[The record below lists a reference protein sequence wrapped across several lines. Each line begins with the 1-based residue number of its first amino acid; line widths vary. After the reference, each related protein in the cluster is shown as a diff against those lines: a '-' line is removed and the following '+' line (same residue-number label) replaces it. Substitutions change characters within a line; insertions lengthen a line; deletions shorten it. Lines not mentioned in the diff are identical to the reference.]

1 MAVDGVHIE
10 VVGLEALAGDLGEAM
25 RRAPVEC
32 RQAVEVT
39 ARKIKDAA
47 RSRAAEIGPHL
58 KLIPQSIS
66 YDILYA
72 NAFVVQAEV
81 GFDKDRPQGAL
92 GAIPEFGTP
101 NSAPHPVLAP
111 SLDENEADFEYGIS
125 LATSRILP

>member
-1 MAVDGVHIE
+1 VADGVQIKVE
-10 VVGLEALAGDLGEAM
+10 GLEALASDLGESM
-25 RRAPVEC
+25 RRAPVQV

-39 ARKIKDAA
+39 ANKVKKSAQA
-47 RSRAAEIGPHL
+47 RAAEIGPHL
-58 KLIPQSIS
+58 RLIPQSID
-66 YDILYA
+66 YDIVYA

-81 GFDKDRPQGAL
+81 GFNKGKPQGAL

-125 LATSRILP
+125 LATGRILP

>member
-47 RSRAAEIGPHL
+47 RSRAAEIGPHA
-58 KLIPQSIS
+58 KAYPASIS
-66 YDILYA
+66 YDIVYA
-72 NAFVVQAEV
+72 NAFVVQAEI
-81 GFDKDRPQGAL
+81 GPDKDKAQGAL
-92 GAIPEFGTP
+92 GNLLEFGST
-101 NSAPHPVLAP
+101 NNAPIPHLGPALA
-111 SLDENEADFEYGIS
+111 ENEADFEYGIN
-125 LATSRILP
+125 LATGRILP